1 MGRNHDRRPRHRLV
15 RAKGARLRLADTA
28 ARESNATRTV
38 PDERLVLGGRWPQ
51 DHASLERWALVVRS
65 EEEHARA
72 RRRSKDHGEALDDA
86 PQDDGETREHVAWRP
101 QDDGAPKELVRV
113 SAPFDR
119 EAWYAS
125 LDRKAP
131 HTAQL
136 DPQEA
141 LTD

>member
-86 PQDDGETREHVAWRP
+86 PQDDG
-101 QDDGAPKELVRV
+101 APKELVRV